1 MKKEKLNRF
10 LRLALLVLACMT
22 CAAIFLLNIIYLAE
36 VRYDTSEKVIPY
48 WGFPSSLF
56 LLVAILLLA
65 AILTQLDGTLEKI
78 NQRKLF
84 CILSAIYTGIALYLV
99 LNVEPTL
106 RADAGAVHTAAQ
118 QIRGGITSP
127 FKEGV
132 ISINIQIS
140 WV

>member
-10 LRLALLVLACMT
+10 LRLALLVLACMA

-84 CILSAIYTGIALYLV
+84 CI
-99 LNVEPTL
+99 
-106 RADAGAVHTAAQ
+106 
-118 QIRGGITSP
+118 TSP
-127 FKEGV
+127 FKRGV
-132 ISINIQIS
+132 ISINIRIS